1 LNNKVNIE
9 LFIRTIDSGNV
20 APEITK
26 ERSHVCLQSISAG
39 GVPGPAD
46 RRPAGRDPV
55 PLTG

>member
-9 LFIRTIDSGNV
+9 LFIRTIDNGNV
-20 APEITK
+20 APGITK
-26 ERSHVCLQSISAG
+26 ERGHVSLQSIGAG